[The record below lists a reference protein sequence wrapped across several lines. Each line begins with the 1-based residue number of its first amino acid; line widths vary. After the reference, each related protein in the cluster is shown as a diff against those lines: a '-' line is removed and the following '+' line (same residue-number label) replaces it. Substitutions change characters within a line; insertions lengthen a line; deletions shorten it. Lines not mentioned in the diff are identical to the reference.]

1 MPCIDMS
8 FTPDIHVSHDLH
20 EWAQKAAALILS
32 VSEQAIEST
41 GRCLISLSGGSTP
54 RSLYRTLRTP
64 EWSSRFDWSRIFFL
78 FGDERCTPPEQ
89 QESNFGMARTE
100 LFQPLNI
107 TPDHAYRMKGEYE
120 NPMVAAQEYEET
132 IRRLTQCPAP
142 GIPHIDLVLLGLGED
157 GHTASLFPETAA
169 LHERNKLVTVGHA
182 PTGIRSRLTLTLA
195 VLNQAAVILF
205 LVTGPGKAEMV
216 RRVIEPESV
225 ADRSLPAAKISPES
239 GRLVWMLDQAAAQQ
253 LTRKGSQREGT

>member
-1 MPCIDMS
+1 
-8 FTPDIHVSHDLH
+8 
-20 EWAQKAAALILS
+20 
-32 VSEQAIEST
+32 
-41 GRCLISLSGGSTP
+41 
-54 RSLYRTLRTP
+54 
-64 EWSSRFDWSRIFFL
+64 
-78 FGDERCTPPEQ
+78 
-89 QESNFGMARTE
+89 MARTE

-107 TPDHAYRMKGEYE
+107 RPDHAYRMKGEYE

-169 LHERNKLVTVGHA
+169 LREQNKLVTVGHA